1 MELDEM
7 IVKDCLENE
16 KYLSPYA
23 CLSKNAIRLGREN
36 SENCHE
42 FNVRP
47 AFFRDVDRILH
58 STAYTR
64 YMDKTQVFA
73 FFNNDLITHRGLHV
87 QFVAKIART
96 IGRALKLNEDLIE
109 AISLGHDLGHVPYGH
124 TGERCL
130 NRISQANDMGLF
142 LHNVQSVRVLKDI
155 ENSGKGLNITLQV
168 LDGILCHNGEMLN
181 QRYEPDFEK
190 TKEQFL
196 EEYEKSATV
205 PGFDK
210 TIRPMTLEGCVV
222 RISDVIAYIGRDL
235 EDAILLK
242 IINRED
248 IPESIVNVLGNKNS
262 SIINNLVEDL
272 ITNSYDKP
280 YIEFSKPVFTALKK
294 LLDFNYKYI
303 YTSDLKE
310 DKEEKFDEMFK
321 KVFEGLRKEIE
332 EKGSEINEIYVSQM
346 NRDYTKSNSSDRII
360 FDFIAGMTDNFF
372 AQQCRRMYLP
382 RIFGQNIY
390 EELKV

>member
-242 IINRED
+242 IIDRED